1 MEIEDEEQKQN
12 KINELDK
19 KFQESSKK
27 MEVEKEKEKEKEKQ
41 SSLNKNKTESSSK
54 IKLPKNMNTINL
66 IVLGMAGSGKT
77 TFVQKLEEE
86 IANKDKE
93 SYIINLD
100 PAVMDTLYEPNL
112 DIRDTVKYKEVML
125 SNNLGPNG
133 AILTCLNLFSTNID
147 KVISILETKE
157 DLDFVVMDT
166 PGQLEVFSWSASGK
180 LISDS
185 FSILF
190 PSILIYIIDMP
201 RCNNPN
207 TFSSNMLY
215 ALSIMYK
222 MKLPLLI
229 AFNKA
234 DIAKDSKVIEWMDDY
249 ESLQTALKKKDDYMS
264 TFSSSLSLLLN
275 EFYKTIKFVKVSSK
289 TGEGFDDLIK
299 KCEEIKQKYQEEV
312 LDTE

>member
-1 MEIEDEEQKQN
+1 MEDKEQKL
-12 KINELDK
+12 NELDK
-19 KFQESSKK
+19 KFHEASNKMGIEKEESQKQSESSIKNEKATDKK
-27 MEVEKEKEKEKEKQ
+27 A
-41 SSLNKNKTESSSK
+41 
-54 IKLPKNMNTINL
+54 IKLPKNMSTINL

-77 TFVQKLEEE
+77 TFVEKLEEE

-112 DIRDTVKYKEVML
+112 DIRDTVKYKEVMT

-147 KVISILETKE
+147 KVISILEPKK
-157 DLDFVVMDT
+157 DLDFIVIDT

-180 LISDS
+180 LIADS
-185 FSILF
+185 FSLLY

-229 AFNKA
+229 AFNKS
-234 DIAKDSKVIEWMDDY
+234 DLAKDSKVIEWMNDY
-249 ESLQTALKKKDDYMS
+249 ESLQAELKKKDDYMS

-289 TGEGFDDLIK
+289 TGEGFDELIK
-299 KCEEIKQKYQEEV
+299 MCDDIKSKYQDEV
-312 LDTE
+312 LDTQ

>member
-1 MEIEDEEQKQN
+1 MEIEDETQKQN

-27 MEVEKEKEKEKEKQ
+27 MHEEKE
-41 SSLNKNKTESSSK
+41 NESSININKEESNQK
-54 IKLPKNMNTINL
+54 INLPKNMQTINL

-86 IANKDKE
+86 IANLDKE

-147 KVISILETKE
+147 KVISILESKK
-157 DLDFVVMDT
+157 DLDFVVTDT

-185 FSILF
+185 FSIIF
-190 PSILIYIIDMP
+190 PSILIYIIDLP
-201 RCNNPN
+201 RCSNPN
-207 TFSSNMLY
+207 TFCSNMLY

-234 DIAKDSKVIEWMDDY
+234 DIAKDTKVIEWMDDY
-249 ESLQTALKKKDDYMS
+249 ESLQKVLKTKDDYMS
-264 TFSSSLSLLLN
+264 TFSSSLSLLLA
-275 EFYKTIKFVKVSSK
+275 EFYKTIKYVKVSSK
-289 TGEGFDDLIK
+289 TGDGFDELIK
-299 KCEEIKQKYQEEV
+299 KCEEIKTKYKEEM
-312 LDTE
+312 LDAQ

>member
-1 MEIEDEEQKQN
+1 MEVEEEIN
-12 KINELDK
+12 KLDK
-19 KFQESSKK
+19 KFKQASIEQEKQNSSKNETK
-27 MEVEKEKEKEKEKQ
+27 DE
-41 SSLNKNKTESSSK
+41 NKNS
-54 IKLPKNMNTINL
+54 KLPKNMKTINL

-77 TFVQKLEEE
+77 TFVEKLEEE
-86 IANKDKE
+86 IANKDQE

-112 DIRDTVKYKEVML
+112 DIRDTVKYKEVMV

-147 KVISILETKE
+147 KVISILENKT
-157 DLDFVVMDT
+157 DLDFIVTDT

-185 FSILF
+185 FSLLF

-201 RCNNPN
+201 RCSNPN

-229 AFNKA
+229 AFNKV
-234 DIAKDSKVIEWMDDY
+234 DIAKDSKVIEWQSGP
-249 ESLQTALKKKDDYMS
+249 EAFCPGKPEET
-264 TFSSSLSLLLN
+264 
-275 EFYKTIKFVKVSSK
+275 
-289 TGEGFDDLIK
+289 
-299 KCEEIKQKYQEEV
+299 EEII
-312 LDTE
+312 

>member
-1 MEIEDEEQKQN
+1 
-12 KINELDK
+12 
-19 KFQESSKK
+19 
-27 MEVEKEKEKEKEKQ
+27 MEVEEEINKLDQKFKQASIEQEKQ
-41 SSLNKNKTESSSK
+41 SSSKNETKDENKNS
-54 IKLPKNMNTINL
+54 KLPKNMKTINL

-86 IANKDKE
+86 IANKDQE

-112 DIRDTVKYKEVML
+112 DIRDTVKYKEVMV

-147 KVISILETKE
+147 KVISILENKT
-157 DLDFVVMDT
+157 DLDFIVTDT

-185 FSILF
+185 FSLLF

-201 RCNNPN
+201 RCSNPN

-229 AFNKA
+229 AFNKV
-234 DIAKDSKVIEWMDDY
+234 DIAKDSKVIEWMNDY
-249 ESLQTALKKKDDYMS
+249 DSLQKVLKKKDDYMS
-264 TFSSSLSLLLN
+264 TFSSSLSLLLV
-275 EFYKTIKFVKVSSK
+275 EFYKTIKYVKVSSK
-289 TGEGFDDLIK
+289 TGEGFDELIK
-299 KCEEIKQKYQEEV
+299 KCVEIRDKYQDEV
-312 LDTE
+312 LETQ

>member
-1 MEIEDEEQKQN
+1 MEDKEQKL
-12 KINELDK
+12 NELDK
-19 KFQESSKK
+19 KFKEASNK
-27 MEVEKEKEKEKEKQ
+27 MEIEKEESQK
-41 SSLNKNKTESSSK
+41 KTESSINVEK
-54 IKLPKNMNTINL
+54 TNDKTNIKLPKNMSTINL

-77 TFVQKLEEE
+77 TFVEKLEEA

-112 DIRDTVKYKEVML
+112 DIRDTVKYKEVMT

-147 KVISILETKE
+147 KVISILEPKK
-157 DLDFVVMDT
+157 DLDFIVIDT

-185 FSILF
+185 FSLLY

-229 AFNKA
+229 AFNKS
-234 DIAKDSKVIEWMDDY
+234 DLAKDSKVIEWMNDY
-249 ESLQTALKKKDDYMS
+249 ESLQIELKKKDDYMS

-289 TGEGFDDLIK
+289 TGEGFDELIK
-299 KCEEIKQKYQEEV
+299 MCEDIKSKYQDEV
-312 LDTE
+312 LDTQ

>member
-1 MEIEDEEQKQN
+1 MEDKEQKL
-12 KINELDK
+12 NELDK
-19 KFQESSKK
+19 KFQEASNK
-27 MEVEKEKEKEKEKQ
+27 MEIEKEETQK
-41 SSLNKNKTESSSK
+41 KNESSINTEK
-54 IKLPKNMNTINL
+54 NIDKKNLKLPKNMSTINL
-66 IVLGMAGSGKT
+66 VVLGMAGSGKT
-77 TFVQKLEEE
+77 TFVEKLEEE

-112 DIRDTVKYKEVML
+112 DIRDTVKYKEVMT

-147 KVISILETKE
+147 KVISILEPKK
-157 DLDFVVMDT
+157 DLDFIVIDT

-180 LISDS
+180 LFSDS
-185 FSILF
+185 FSLLY

-229 AFNKA
+229 AFNKS
-234 DIAKDSKVIEWMDDY
+234 DLVKDSKVIEWMNDY
-249 ESLQTALKKKDDYMS
+249 ESLQTELKKKDDYMS

-289 TGEGFDDLIK
+289 TGEGFDELIK
-299 KCEEIKQKYQEEV
+299 MCEDINY
-312 LDTE
+312 

>member
-1 MEIEDEEQKQN
+1 MKSKMEIQEEEKQN
-12 KINELDK
+12 KLNELDK
-19 KFQESSKK
+19 KF
-27 MEVEKEKEKEKEKQ
+27 KENYENFQKE
-41 SSLNKNKTESSSK
+41 NKNKIKEEKQK
-54 IKLPKNMNTINL
+54 IRLPKIMKTINL

-77 TFVQKLEEE
+77 TFVEKLEEE

-100 PAVMDTLYEPNL
+100 PAVMNTLYEPNL
-112 DIRDTVKYKEVML
+112 DIRDTIKYKEIMK

-147 KVISILETKE
+147 RVVTILEKKN
-157 DLDFVVMDT
+157 DLDYVVMDT

-180 LISDS
+180 LITDS
-185 FSILF
+185 FSIIF
-190 PSILIYIIDMP
+190 PSILIYIIDIP

-229 AFNKA
+229 AFNKL
-234 DIAKDSKVIEWMDDY
+234 DLVKENKVIEWMQDY
-249 ESLQTALKKKDDYMS
+249 QSLQEALKKKDDYIS
-264 TFSSSLSLLLN
+264 TFSSSLSLLLE
-275 EFYKTIKFVKVSSK
+275 EFYKTIKYVSISSK
-289 TGEGFDDLIK
+289 TGEGFDELLI
-299 KCEEIKQKYQEEV
+299 KCEEIRKKYEEEV
-312 LDTE
+312 LETL

>member
-1 MEIEDEEQKQN
+1 MEIEEDEKQKE
-12 KINELDK
+12 INELDK
-19 KFQESSKK
+19 KFQKNFEKAQQEKK
-27 MEVEKEKEKEKEKQ
+27 NE
-41 SSLNKNKTESSSK
+41 NKNKINEEKSK

-86 IANKDKE
+86 IADKDKE

-112 DIRDTVKYKEVML
+112 DIRDTIKYKEVMT

-133 AILTCLNLFSTNID
+133 AILTSLNLFSTNID
-147 KVISILETKE
+147 KVISILEPKK
-157 DLDFVVMDT
+157 DLDFVVIDT

-180 LISDS
+180 LITDS
-185 FSILF
+185 FSIIF
-190 PSILIYIIDMP
+190 PSILIYIIDIP

-229 AFNKA
+229 AFNKV
-234 DIAKDSKVIEWMDDY
+234 DVTKDNKVIEWMQDFQ
-249 ESLQTALKKKDDYMS
+249 SLQDALRKKDDYIS
-264 TFSSSLSLLLN
+264 TFSSSLSLLLA
-275 EFYKTIKFVKVSSK
+275 EFYKTIKYVSVSSK
-289 TGEGFDDLIK
+289 TGEGFDELIS
-299 KCEEIKQKYQEEV
+299 KCEEIRKKYHEEV
-312 LDTE
+312 LETQ

>member
-1 MEIEDEEQKQN
+1 MESKKMEIEESEKQKQ
-12 KINELDK
+12 IDELDK
-19 KFQESSKK
+19 KF
-27 MEVEKEKEKEKEKQ
+27 KEKYEKTKNQNKIKEA
-41 SSLNKNKTESSSK
+41 KN
-54 IKLPKNMNTINL
+54 IKLPKNMKTLNL

-77 TFVQKLEEE
+77 TFVEKLEEE

-100 PAVMDTLYEPNL
+100 PAVMNTLYEPNL
-112 DIRDTVKYKEVML
+112 DIRDTIKYKEVMK

-133 AILTCLNLFSTNID
+133 AILTSLNLFSTNID
-147 KVISILETKE
+147 KLITLLENKT

-180 LISDS
+180 IITDS
-185 FSILF
+185 FSLIF
-190 PSILIYIIDMP
+190 PSILIYIIDIP

-229 AFNKA
+229 AFNKL
-234 DIAKDSKVIEWMDDY
+234 DIAKENKVIEWMQDFQ
-249 ESLQTALKKKDDYMS
+249 SLQDALKQKDDYIS
-264 TFSSSLSLLLN
+264 TFSSSLSLLLA
-275 EFYKTIKFVKVSSK
+275 EFYKTIKYVSVSSK
-289 TGEGFDDLIK
+289 TGEGFDELLT
-299 KCEEIKQKYQEEV
+299 KCEEIRKKYEDEV
-312 LDTE
+312 SETQ

>member
-1 MEIEDEEQKQN
+1 MEDKEQKL
-12 KINELDK
+12 NELDK
-19 KFQESSKK
+19 KFQEASNK
-27 MEVEKEKEKEKEKQ
+27 MEIEKEETQK
-41 SSLNKNKTESSSK
+41 KNESSINTEK
-54 IKLPKNMNTINL
+54 NIDKKNLKLPKNMSTINL
-66 IVLGMAGSGKT
+66 VVLGMAGSGKT
-77 TFVQKLEEE
+77 TFVEKLEEE

-112 DIRDTVKYKEVML
+112 DIRDTVKYKEVMT

-147 KVISILETKE
+147 KIISILEPKK
-157 DLDFVVMDT
+157 DLDFIVIDT

-185 FSILF
+185 FSLLY

-229 AFNKA
+229 AFNKS
-234 DIAKDSKVIEWMDDY
+234 DLVKDSKVIEWMNDY
-249 ESLQTALKKKDDYMS
+249 ESLQTELKKKDDYMS

-289 TGEGFDDLIK
+289 TGEGFDELIK
-299 KCEEIKQKYQEEV
+299 MCEDIKSKYQDEV
-312 LDTE
+312 FETQ

>member
-1 MEIEDEEQKQN
+1 MEDKEQKL
-12 KINELDK
+12 NELDK
-19 KFQESSKK
+19 KFQEASNK
-27 MEVEKEKEKEKEKQ
+27 MDIEKEESQKQ
-41 SSLNKNKTESSSK
+41 SESSIK
-54 IKLPKNMNTINL
+54 NEKTTDKKAIKLPKNMSTINL

-77 TFVQKLEEE
+77 TFVEKLEEE

-112 DIRDTVKYKEVML
+112 DIRDTVKYKEVMT

-147 KVISILETKE
+147 KVISILEPKK
-157 DLDFVVMDT
+157 DLDFIVIDT

-180 LISDS
+180 LIADS
-185 FSILF
+185 FSLLY

-229 AFNKA
+229 AFNKS
-234 DIAKDSKVIEWMDDY
+234 DLAKDSKVIEWMNDY
-249 ESLQTALKKKDDYMS
+249 ESLQAELKKKDDYMS

-289 TGEGFDDLIK
+289 TGEGFDELIK
-299 KCEEIKQKYQEEV
+299 MCDDIKSKYQDEV
-312 LDTE
+312 LDTQ

>member
-1 MEIEDEEQKQN
+1 MEIEEEKEQKM
-12 KINELDK
+12 NELDT
-19 KFQESSKK
+19 KFQEKSKK
-27 MEVEKEKEKEKEKQ
+27 MEEEKEND
-41 SSLNKNKTESSSK
+41 SSTNKNKIEEK
-54 IKLPKNMNTINL
+54 PNIKLPKNMNTINL

-112 DIRDTVKYKEVML
+112 DIRDTVKYKEVMV

-147 KVISILETKE
+147 KVVSILESKK
-157 DLDFVVMDT
+157 DLDFIITDT

-185 FSILF
+185 FSLLF
-190 PSILIYIIDMP
+190 PSILIYIIDLP
-201 RCNNPN
+201 RCSNPN

-229 AFNKA
+229 AFNKS

-249 ESLQTALKKKDDYMS
+249 ESLQSVLKKKDDYMS

-275 EFYKTIKFVKVSSK
+275 EFYKTIKYVKVSSV

-299 KCEEIKQKYQEEV
+299 KCEEIKSKYQEEV
-312 LDTE
+312 LDTQ

>member
-1 MEIEDEEQKQN
+1 MESKKMEIEEDEKQK
-12 KINELDK
+12 KINELDQ
-19 KFQESSKK
+19 KFQKNFEKAEQEKK
-27 MEVEKEKEKEKEKQ
+27 NE
-41 SSLNKNKTESSSK
+41 NKNKINAEKSK
-54 IKLPKNMNTINL
+54 IKLPKNMKTINL

-112 DIRDTVKYKEVML
+112 DIRDTIKYKEVMT

-133 AILTCLNLFSTNID
+133 AILTSLNLFSTNID
-147 KVISILETKE
+147 KVISILESKD
-157 DLDFVVMDT
+157 DLDFVVIDT

-180 LISDS
+180 LITDS
-185 FSILF
+185 FSIIF
-190 PSILIYIIDMP
+190 PSILIYIIDIP

-222 MKLPLLI
+222 MKLPLVI
-229 AFNKA
+229 AFNKV
-234 DIAKDSKVIEWMDDY
+234 DVTKDDKVIEWMQDFQ
-249 ESLQTALKKKDDYMS
+249 SLQDALSKKDDYIS
-264 TFSSSLSLLLN
+264 TFSSSLSLLLA
-275 EFYKTIKFVKVSSK
+275 EFYKTIKYVSVSSK
-289 TGEGFDDLIK
+289 TGEGFDKLIS
-299 KCEEIKQKYQEEV
+299 KCEEIRKKYEEEV
-312 LDTE
+312 LET

>member
-1 MEIEDEEQKQN
+1 MEVEEEIN
-12 KINELDK
+12 KLDK
-19 KFQESSKK
+19 KFKQASIEQEKQNSSKNETK
-27 MEVEKEKEKEKEKQ
+27 DE
-41 SSLNKNKTESSSK
+41 NKNS
-54 IKLPKNMNTINL
+54 KLPKNMKTINL

-86 IANKDKE
+86 IANKDQE

-112 DIRDTVKYKEVML
+112 DIRDTVKYKEVMV

-147 KVISILETKE
+147 KVISILENKT
-157 DLDFVVMDT
+157 DLDFIVTDT

-185 FSILF
+185 FSLLF

-201 RCNNPN
+201 RCSNPN

-229 AFNKA
+229 AFNKV
-234 DIAKDSKVIEWMDDY
+234 DIAKDSKVIEWMNDY
-249 ESLQTALKKKDDYMS
+249 DSLQKVLKKKDDYMS
-264 TFSSSLSLLLN
+264 TFSSSLSLLLV
-275 EFYKTIKFVKVSSK
+275 EFYKTIKYVKVSSK
-289 TGEGFDDLIK
+289 TGEGFDELIK
-299 KCEEIKQKYQEEV
+299 KCVEIRDKYQDEV
-312 LDTE
+312 LETQ

>member
-1 MEIEDEEQKQN
+1 MEIEDETQKQN

-27 MEVEKEKEKEKEKQ
+27 MQEEKENESSININKEKSNQ
-41 SSLNKNKTESSSK
+41 K
-54 IKLPKNMNTINL
+54 INLPKNMQTINL

-86 IANKDKE
+86 IANLDKE

-147 KVISILETKE
+147 KVISILESKK
-157 DLDFVVMDT
+157 DLDFVVTDT

-185 FSILF
+185 FSIIF
-190 PSILIYIIDMP
+190 PSILIYIIDLP
-201 RCNNPN
+201 RCSNPN
-207 TFSSNMLY
+207 TFCSNMLY

-234 DIAKDSKVIEWMDDY
+234 DIAKDTKVIEWMDDY
-249 ESLQTALKKKDDYMS
+249 ESLQKVLKTKDDYMS
-264 TFSSSLSLLLN
+264 TFSSSLSLLLA
-275 EFYKTIKFVKVSSK
+275 EFYKTIKYVKVSSK
-289 TGEGFDDLIK
+289 TGEGFDELIK
-299 KCEEIKQKYQEEV
+299 KCEEIKTKYKEEM
-312 LDTE
+312 LDAQ

>member
-1 MEIEDEEQKQN
+1 MEDKEQKL
-12 KINELDK
+12 NELDK
-19 KFQESSKK
+19 KFKEASNK
-27 MEVEKEKEKEKEKQ
+27 MEIEKEETEKKNNSSINIEKKDDQ
-41 SSLNKNKTESSSK
+41 KK
-54 IKLPKNMNTINL
+54 IKLPKNMSTINV

-77 TFVQKLEEE
+77 TFVEKLEEE

-112 DIRDTVKYKEVML
+112 DIRDTVKYKEVMA

-147 KVISILETKE
+147 KVVSILEPKT
-157 DLDFVVMDT
+157 DLDFIVIDT

-234 DIAKDSKVIEWMDDY
+234 DLAKDSKVTEWMDDY
-249 ESLQTALKKKDDYMS
+249 ESLQNELKKKDDYMS

-289 TGEGFDDLIK
+289 TGEGFDELIK
-299 KCEEIKQKYQEEV
+299 MCEDIKSKYQDEV
-312 LDTE
+312 LDTQ

>member
-1 MEIEDEEQKQN
+1 MEIEDETQKQN

-27 MEVEKEKEKEKEKQ
+27 MQEEKE
-41 SSLNKNKTESSSK
+41 NESSININNEEQNKK
-54 IKLPKNMNTINL
+54 IKMPKNMQTINL
-66 IVLGMAGSGKT
+66 IILGMAGSGKT

-86 IANKDKE
+86 IANMDKQ

-100 PAVMDTLYEPNL
+100 PAVLDTLYEPNL

-147 KVISILETKE
+147 KVISILESKK

-185 FSILF
+185 FSLIF
-190 PSILIYIIDMP
+190 PSILIYIIDLP
-201 RCNNPN
+201 RCSNPN

-229 AFNKA
+229 AFNKS
-234 DIAKDSKVIEWMDDY
+234 DIAKDTKVIEWMDDY
-249 ESLQTALKKKDDYMS
+249 ESLQNVLKKQDDYMS
-264 TFSSSLSLLLN
+264 TFSSSLSLLLA
-275 EFYKTIKFVKVSSK
+275 EFYKTIKYVKVSAK
-289 TGEGFDDLIK
+289 TGEGFNELIK
-299 KCEEIKQKYQEEV
+299 KCEEIKIKYKEEM
-312 LDTE
+312 LDAQ

>member
-1 MEIEDEEQKQN
+1 MQ
-12 KINELDK
+12 
-19 KFQESSKK
+19 
-27 MEVEKEKEKEKEKQ
+27 
-41 SSLNKNKTESSSK
+41 
-54 IKLPKNMNTINL
+54 TINL

-86 IANKDKE
+86 IANLDKE

-147 KVISILETKE
+147 KVISILESKK
-157 DLDFVVMDT
+157 DLDFVVTDT

-185 FSILF
+185 FSIIF
-190 PSILIYIIDMP
+190 PSILIYIIDLP
-201 RCNNPN
+201 RCSNPN
-207 TFSSNMLY
+207 TFCSNMLY

-229 AFNKA
+229 VFNKA
-234 DIAKDSKVIEWMDDY
+234 DIAKDTKVIEWMDDY
-249 ESLQTALKKKDDYMS
+249 ESLQKVLKTKDDYMS
-264 TFSSSLSLLLN
+264 TFSSSLSLLLA
-275 EFYKTIKFVKVSSK
+275 EFYKTIKYVKVSSK
-289 TGEGFDDLIK
+289 TGEGFDELIK
-299 KCEEIKQKYQEEV
+299 KCEEIKTKYKEEM
-312 LDTE
+312 LDAQ

>member
-1 MEIEDEEQKQN
+1 
-12 KINELDK
+12 
-19 KFQESSKK
+19 
-27 MEVEKEKEKEKEKQ
+27 MEVEEEINKLDQKFKQASIEQEKQ
-41 SSLNKNKTESSSK
+41 NSSKNETKDENKNS
-54 IKLPKNMNTINL
+54 KLPKNMKTINL

-86 IANKDKE
+86 IANKDQE

-112 DIRDTVKYKEVML
+112 DIRDTVKYKEVMV

-147 KVISILETKE
+147 KVISILENKT
-157 DLDFVVMDT
+157 DLDFIVTDT

-185 FSILF
+185 FSLLF

-201 RCNNPN
+201 RCSNPN

-229 AFNKA
+229 AFNKV
-234 DIAKDSKVIEWMDDY
+234 DIAKDSKVIEWMNDY
-249 ESLQTALKKKDDYMS
+249 DSLQKVLKKKDDYMS
-264 TFSSSLSLLLN
+264 TFSSSLSLLLV
-275 EFYKTIKFVKVSSK
+275 EFYKTIKYVKVSSK
-289 TGEGFDDLIK
+289 TGEGFDELIK
-299 KCEEIKQKYQEEV
+299 KCVEIRDKYQDEV
-312 LDTE
+312 LETQ

>member
-1 MEIEDEEQKQN
+1 MEIEEEEKQKKLNELDQKFKENSQKFQNEN
-12 KINELDK
+12 KINE
-19 KFQESSKK
+19 
-27 MEVEKEKEKEKEKQ
+27 EKQ
-41 SSLNKNKTESSSK
+41 K
-54 IKLPKNMNTINL
+54 IKLPKNMKTINL

-77 TFVQKLEEE
+77 TFVEKLEEE

-100 PAVMDTLYEPNL
+100 PAVMNTLYEPNL
-112 DIRDTVKYKEVML
+112 DIRDTIKYKEVMI

-133 AILTCLNLFSTNID
+133 AILTSLNLFSTNID
-147 KVISILETKE
+147 KVITILEKRN

-180 LISDS
+180 LITDS
-185 FSILF
+185 FSLIF
-190 PSILIYIIDMP
+190 PSILIYIIDIP

-229 AFNKA
+229 AFNKL
-234 DIAKDSKVIEWMDDY
+234 DIAKENKVIEWMQDY
-249 ESLQTALKKKDDYMS
+249 ESLQKALKQKDDYIS
-264 TFSSSLSLLLN
+264 TFSSSLALLLE
-275 EFYKTIKFVKVSSK
+275 EFYKTIKYVSVSSK
-289 TGEGFDDLIK
+289 TGDGFDELLT
-299 KCEEIKQKYQEEV
+299 KCEEIRKKYEEEV
-312 LDTE
+312 LETQ

>member
-1 MEIEDEEQKQN
+1 MENDKMQIDEEEKE
-12 KINELDK
+12 KRINELDK
-19 KFQESSKK
+19 KFQESSKIAEQK
-27 MEVEKEKEKEKEKQ
+27 KKLENE
-41 SSLNKNKTESSSK
+41 NK
-54 IKLPKNMNTINL
+54 IKEEKKHKINLPKNMKTLNL

-112 DIRDTVKYKEVML
+112 DIKDTIKYKEVMV

-147 KVISILETKE
+147 KVISILETKN
-157 DLDFVVMDT
+157 DLDFVVIDT

-180 LISDS
+180 LITDS
-185 FSILF
+185 FSIIF
-190 PSILIYIIDMP
+190 PSILIYIIDIP
-201 RCNNPN
+201 RCSNPN

-222 MKLPLLI
+222 MKLPLII
-229 AFNKA
+229 AFNKL
-234 DIAKDSKVIEWMDDY
+234 DLAKENKVIEWMQDY
-249 ESLQTALKKKDDYMS
+249 QSLQNALRLKDDYIS
-264 TFSSSLSLLLN
+264 TFSSSLSLLLA
-275 EFYKTIKFVKVSSK
+275 EFYKTIKYVSVSST
-289 TGEGFDDLIK
+289 TGEGFDDLLI
-299 KCEEIKQKYQEEV
+299 KCEEIRKKYEEEV
-312 LDTE
+312 LDTQ

>member
-1 MEIEDEEQKQN
+1 MESNKMEIEEEEKQK

-19 KFQESSKK
+19 KFQKNFEKAEQEKK
-27 MEVEKEKEKEKEKQ
+27 NE
-41 SSLNKNKTESSSK
+41 NKNKINEEKSK

-86 IANKDKE
+86 IADKDKE

-112 DIRDTVKYKEVML
+112 DIRDTIKYKEVMT

-133 AILTCLNLFSTNID
+133 AILTSLNLFSTNID
-147 KVISILETKE
+147 KVISILEPKK
-157 DLDFVVMDT
+157 DLDFVVIDT

-180 LISDS
+180 LITDS
-185 FSILF
+185 FSIIF
-190 PSILIYIIDMP
+190 PSILIYIIDIP

-229 AFNKA
+229 AFNKV
-234 DIAKDSKVIEWMDDY
+234 DVTKDNKVIEWIQDFQ
-249 ESLQTALKKKDDYMS
+249 SLQDALRKKDDYIS
-264 TFSSSLSLLLN
+264 TFSSSLSLLLA
-275 EFYKTIKFVKVSSK
+275 EFYKTIKYVSVSSK
-289 TGEGFDDLIK
+289 TGEGFDELIS
-299 KCEEIKQKYQEEV
+299 KCEEIRKKYQDEV
-312 LDTE
+312 LETQ

>member
-1 MEIEDEEQKQN
+1 MEVEEEIN
-12 KINELDK
+12 KLDK
-19 KFQESSKK
+19 KFKQASIEQEKQNSSKNETK
-27 MEVEKEKEKEKEKQ
+27 DE
-41 SSLNKNKTESSSK
+41 NKNS
-54 IKLPKNMNTINL
+54 KLPKNMKTINL

-86 IANKDKE
+86 IANKDQE

-100 PAVMDTLYEPNL
+100 PAVMDSLYEPNL
-112 DIRDTVKYKEVML
+112 DIRDTVKYKEVMV

-147 KVISILETKE
+147 KVISILENKT
-157 DLDFVVMDT
+157 DLDFIVTDT

-185 FSILF
+185 FSLLF

-201 RCNNPN
+201 RCSNPN

-229 AFNKA
+229 AFNKV
-234 DIAKDSKVIEWMDDY
+234 DIAKDSKVIEWMNDY
-249 ESLQTALKKKDDYMS
+249 DSLQKVLKKKDDYMS
-264 TFSSSLSLLLN
+264 TFSSSLSLLLV
-275 EFYKTIKFVKVSSK
+275 EFYKTIKYVKVSSK
-289 TGEGFDDLIK
+289 TGEGFDELIK
-299 KCEEIKQKYQEEV
+299 KCVEIRDKYQDEV
-312 LDTE
+312 LETQ

>member
-1 MEIEDEEQKQN
+1 MEDKEK

-19 KFQESSKK
+19 KFKEASDK
-27 MEVEKEKEKEKEKQ
+27 MQIEEEE
-41 SSLNKNKTESSSK
+41 NKNKSSINIESK
-54 IKLPKNMNTINL
+54 EEEKKDIKLPKNMNTINL
-66 IVLGMAGSGKT
+66 IILGMAGSGKT
-77 TFVQKLEEE
+77 TFVERLEEK
-86 IANKDKE
+86 IANKEKE

-112 DIRDTVKYKEVML
+112 DIRDTVKYKEVMK

-147 KVISILETKE
+147 KVISVLETKK
-157 DLDFVVMDT
+157 DLDYIVIDT

-185 FSILF
+185 FSILY
-190 PSILIYIIDMP
+190 PSILIYIIDIP

-234 DIAKDSKVIEWMDDY
+234 DIDKDSKVIEWMSDY
-249 ESLQTALKKKDDYMS
+249 ESLQSVLKKKDDYMS

-275 EFYKTIKFVKVSSK
+275 EFYKTIKYVKVSSK
-289 TGEGFDDLIK
+289 TGEGFDELIK
-299 KCEEIKQKYQEEV
+299 MCEEIKSKYQDEV
-312 LDTE
+312 LDTQ

>member
-1 MEIEDEEQKQN
+1 MEDKEQKL
-12 KINELDK
+12 NELDK
-19 KFQESSKK
+19 KFQEASNK
-27 MEVEKEKEKEKEKQ
+27 MEIEKEESQKQ
-41 SSLNKNKTESSSK
+41 SESSIK
-54 IKLPKNMNTINL
+54 NEKTTDKKAIKLPKNMSTINL

-77 TFVQKLEEE
+77 TFVEKLEEE

-112 DIRDTVKYKEVML
+112 DIRDTVKYKEVMT

-147 KVISILETKE
+147 KVISILEPKK
-157 DLDFVVMDT
+157 DLDFIVIDT

-180 LISDS
+180 LIADS
-185 FSILF
+185 FSLLY

-229 AFNKA
+229 AFNKS
-234 DIAKDSKVIEWMDDY
+234 DLAKDSKVIEWMNDY
-249 ESLQTALKKKDDYMS
+249 ESLQAELKKKDDYMS

-289 TGEGFDDLIK
+289 TGEGFDELIK
-299 KCEEIKQKYQEEV
+299 MCDDIKSKYQDEV
-312 LDTE
+312 LDTQ

>member
-1 MEIEDEEQKQN
+1 MKIEDETQKQN

-27 MEVEKEKEKEKEKQ
+27 MQEEKE
-41 SSLNKNKTESSSK
+41 NESSININKEEQNQK
-54 IKLPKNMNTINL
+54 IKMPKNMQTINL
-66 IVLGMAGSGKT
+66 IILGMAGSGKT

-86 IANKDKE
+86 IANMDKE

-100 PAVMDTLYEPNL
+100 PAVLDTLYEPNL

-147 KVISILETKE
+147 KVISILESKK

-185 FSILF
+185 FSLIF
-190 PSILIYIIDMP
+190 PSILIYIIDLP
-201 RCNNPN
+201 RCSNPN

-229 AFNKA
+229 AFNKS
-234 DIAKDSKVIEWMDDY
+234 DIAKDTKVIEWMDDY
-249 ESLQTALKKKDDYMS
+249 ESLQNVLKKQDDYMS
-264 TFSSSLSLLLN
+264 TFSSSLSLLLA
-275 EFYKTIKFVKVSSK
+275 EFYKTIKYVKVSAK
-289 TGEGFDDLIK
+289 TGEGFNELIK
-299 KCEEIKQKYQEEV
+299 KCEEIKIKYKEEM
-312 LDTE
+312 LDAQ

>member
-1 MEIEDEEQKQN
+1 MESDKMEIEEEEKQK

-19 KFQESSKK
+19 KFQKNYEKAEQEKK
-27 MEVEKEKEKEKEKQ
+27 NE
-41 SSLNKNKTESSSK
+41 NKNKINEEKSK
-54 IKLPKNMNTINL
+54 IKLPKNMKTINL

-77 TFVQKLEEE
+77 TFVEKLEEE

-100 PAVMDTLYEPNL
+100 PAVLDTLYEPNL
-112 DIRDTVKYKEVML
+112 DIRDTVKYKEVMI

-147 KVISILETKE
+147 KAISLLEPKQ
-157 DLDFVVMDT
+157 DLDFIVIDT

-180 LISDS
+180 LIADS
-185 FSILF
+185 FSLIF

-234 DIAKDSKVIEWMDDY
+234 DIAKDSKVIEWMNDY
-249 ESLQTALKKKDDYMS
+249 DSLSKVLKKNDDYMS

-275 EFYKTIKFVKVSSK
+275 EFYQTIKYVSVSSK
-289 TGEGFDDLIK
+289 TGEGFDDLLK
-299 KCEEIKQKYQEEV
+299 KCEEIRAKYQDEV
-312 LDTE
+312 IETQ

>member
-1 MEIEDEEQKQN
+1 MEDKEQKL
-12 KINELDK
+12 NELDK
-19 KFQESSKK
+19 KFKEASNK
-27 MEVEKEKEKEKEKQ
+27 MEIEKEETEKKNNSSINIEKKDDQ
-41 SSLNKNKTESSSK
+41 KK
-54 IKLPKNMNTINL
+54 IKLPKNMSTINL

-77 TFVQKLEEE
+77 TFVEKLEEE

-112 DIRDTVKYKEVML
+112 DIRDTVKYKEVMA

-147 KVISILETKE
+147 KVVSILEPKT
-157 DLDFVVMDT
+157 DLDFIVIDT

-234 DIAKDSKVIEWMDDY
+234 DLAKDSKVTEWMDDY
-249 ESLQTALKKKDDYMS
+249 ESLQNELKKKDDYMS

-289 TGEGFDDLIK
+289 TGEGFDELIK
-299 KCEEIKQKYQEEV
+299 MCEDIKSKYQDEV
-312 LDTE
+312 LGTQ

>member
-1 MEIEDEEQKQN
+1 MEIEDETQKQN

-27 MEVEKEKEKEKEKQ
+27 MQEEKENE
-41 SSLNKNKTESSSK
+41 SSINKNNEEQNKK
-54 IKLPKNMNTINL
+54 IKMPKNMQTINL
-66 IVLGMAGSGKT
+66 IILGMAGSGKT

-86 IANKDKE
+86 IANMDKE

-100 PAVMDTLYEPNL
+100 PAVLDTLYEPNL

-147 KVISILETKE
+147 KVISILESKK

-185 FSILF
+185 FSLIF
-190 PSILIYIIDMP
+190 PSILIYIIDLP
-201 RCNNPN
+201 RCSNPN

-229 AFNKA
+229 AFNKS
-234 DIAKDSKVIEWMDDY
+234 DIAKDTKVIEWMDDY
-249 ESLQTALKKKDDYMS
+249 ESLQNVLKKQDDYMS
-264 TFSSSLSLLLN
+264 TFSSSLSLLLA
-275 EFYKTIKFVKVSSK
+275 EFYKTIKYVKVSAK
-289 TGEGFDDLIK
+289 TGEGFNELIK
-299 KCEEIKQKYQEEV
+299 KCEDIKIKYKEEM
-312 LDTE
+312 LDAQ